1 MNKLPYCATCPS
13 PWKILKEMGI
23 PDRLICL
30 LRNQS
35 VGQEAT
41 VMSQTWNKG
50 LVQNWE
56 KSRSRLYIVTLLI
69 YLCLEYI
76 MRNARLDEG
85 QAGIKIMGEKSIT

>member
-1 MNKLPYCATCPS
+1 
-13 PWKILKEMGI
+13 MGI